1 MRNEIMTSSALL
13 VKLPEPV
20 RKRQK
25 VSYVPPIGL
34 WSIAHNLRKTGAEVQ
49 VIDLHMEKQGL
60 LPLLLATTKKRYDTI
75 GLSAQFSIQNF
86 MYETAARY
94 AKATGARVI
103 AGGFHAAAAPPPDG
117 VDEVFRGDGELL
129 YPGKTFEDIE
139 YPEIT
144 AEMMRPYWEAKA
156 PHDLQSKT
164 DRWMPVEFSRG
175 CNHHCGFCGVN
186 GYWGGVRYFDREK
199 VRRHL
204 SALAGI
210 GVKELFIEDDNIVS
224 DAERF
229 GWLKNTLRDFGF
241 AWSTPNGIRAVD
253 LARNLDGLAASGCWR
268 VSLPF
273 ETGSPNTARLMRLG
287 GKWMERES
295 AARLVGSLQDQGIKT
310 CGFFIIGYPGESLDD
325 VKMTLDYANSLPLD
339 QRNIYIATPYPGTPL
354 FDICREK
361 GYLLAEPP
369 ELYDRLL
376 YTGGMITTPEFTA
389 AKIEAIKYADRL
401 AALERKKQGGTHEQP
416 TR

>member
-1 MRNEIMTSSALL
+1 MRSLLL

-20 RKRQK
+20 KKSQK
-25 VSYVPPIGL
+25 VSFVPPIGL
-34 WSIAHNLRKTGAEVQ
+34 WSIAHNLCKTGVD
-49 VIDLHMEKQGL
+49 VDVVDLHMEKQGL

-103 AGGFHAAAAPPPDG
+103 AGGFHAAAVPPPEG
-117 VDEVFRGDGELL
+117 VDEVFKGDGELL
-129 YPGKTFEDIE
+129 AGGTFEDIE

-144 AEMMRPYWEAKA
+144 EAMMRPYWEAKA

-175 CNHHCGFCGVN
+175 CNHHCGFCGVHRF
-186 GYWGGVRYFDREK
+186 WGGARYFSKEK
-199 VRRHL
+199 IRRHL
-204 SALAGI
+204 ESLRGI
-210 GVKELFIEDDNIVS
+210 GVREIFIEDDNVIS
-224 DAERF
+224 DPELFA
-229 GWLKNTLRDFGF
+229 WLLSILRGLGLW
-241 AWSTPNGIRAVD
+241 WSTPNGIRAAELHRHID
-253 LARNLDGLAASGCWR
+253 SLAPSGCWR

-273 ETGSPNTARLMRLG
+273 ETGSPETARLMKLG
-287 GKWMERES
+287 AKWMKADAAYSLVS
-295 AARLVGSLQDQGIKT
+295 ALRDRGIKT
-310 CGFFIIGYPGESLDD
+310 CGFFIIGYPGETLSD
-325 VKMTLDYANSLPLD
+325 VRTTLDYANDLELD

-354 FDICREK
+354 YETCREK

-376 YTGGMITTPEFTA
+376 YTGGMISTPEFTA
-389 AKIEAIKYADRL
+389 AQIEAIKYADRV
-401 AALERKKQGGTHEQP
+401 AALERMREGGPHGK
-416 TR
+416 